1 MIDFHSMPVT
11 EETVAKLHGLIL
23 ALAMRS
29 ETHDVSAAKIIEE
42 IENLPPELQEL
53 LAR

>member
-42 IENLPPELQEL
+42 EWKRVEDVW
-53 LAR
+53 ARKD